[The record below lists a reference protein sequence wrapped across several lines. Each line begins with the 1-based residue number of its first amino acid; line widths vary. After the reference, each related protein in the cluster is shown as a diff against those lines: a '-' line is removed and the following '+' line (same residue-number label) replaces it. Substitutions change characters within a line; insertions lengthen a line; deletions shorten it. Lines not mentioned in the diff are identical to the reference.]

1 MEEEGEGGVLMRP
14 RKGNEVEVIRGKVAL
29 GLHGSGSKRLA
40 RLCHLTAEQPDVL
53 TCLLTCKSGTILAP
67 AL

>member
-29 GLHGSGSKRLA
+29 GLHGSITVIREYFEINKQRTLSNVTL
-40 RLCHLTAEQPDVL
+40 
-53 TCLLTCKSGTILAP
+53 
-67 AL
+67 